1 MPSTTPASSF
11 LGAPATPS
19 SHAPSPL
26 GTEADSGLRS
36 VHNGGPSSLQQFRF
50 ERAARVARQPTSQ
63 LALVSVPRD
72 ALASLSNALNAATID
87 TALLDA
93 LIRGGVADTEMGRA
107 MAEELAKRCALPTV
121 TDTEEQASWRSVL
134 CCALSL
140 PAPAWTVECV
150 AERAR
155 LGAAAAQA
163 DPVLQRL
170 RDALYRPVD
179 VSRTEWEARL
189 DARRKDAPGADSR
202 DLALAHQRAQLPR
215 STTAERHAWV
225 KGQLRELAPSASPET
240 MQRAMRL
247 IRRHEQ
253 RDGGL
258 LDMRAGL
265 PAVFDASC
273 GDPKN
278 AQDPASIAAIHAQL
292 QRLASPHHDA
302 TSTAQ
307 GVHMPLLVH
316 ALAEQLLQVA
326 RQAQLDRAPALTP
339 LGRYDSV
346 SRALVSLLSS
356 PWQLNQLAGAA
367 WDTTFAATVAARELG
382 STRLPSPERVAE
394 AADAFGRADAWMRP
408 ASAALCTP
416 LPGERNSGMDTQA
429 ATTRALLGRPPAS
442 TALAVPGQCREAT
455 WRVAGLR
462 RLQTRGIGA
471 FLGLQHRG
479 GDAADTVRPTDASPP
494 AAASADER
502 IATTAETWTTTR
514 ARAGAL
520 TEPGRPTL
528 NQAQTPHMTYGA
540 SAQFMVPMQGYLPL
554 NVLVPLL
561 DGIPR
566 TAWWNAFDWQT
577 PRTLPGLRV
586 AVEDLFAHAN
596 IALDQRAPSFEVL
609 EGFFASAPV
618 LHWFDVIRELPAAE
632 GARRNLAR
640 GGEDIRVYAF
650 TLMLQH
656 LLRRTRSTGTEE
668 DRAAMHLLSRIAT
681 QCVGYLQGLDGT
693 PADAFVGA
701 FEPIV
706 ARSQTAASSSAAPL
720 TEAMLLD
727 HAARLRDAQGVPL
740 ALKPDQPYVRAW
752 LVQGEPPVLDP
763 ATFASLSSADALL
776 ANIMVTLRRKLD
788 DYRFGKHWAW
798 REAPPT
804 PQDWRDHLDRR
815 AKLQGTPWQTE
826 LGVLI
831 QQVAASLRR
840 YHDLQVSTDAPI
852 GTGVNDL
859 RVLTRA
865 LVEPL
870 LHLYTSVHLPM
881 DEVDPHY
888 ASAYRTCTA
897 FFELAGTM
905 LSSDPGIGLDAN
917 MVMGG
922 ATRLRALL
930 PSDTA
935 NLPLPQAVLQ
945 YLLGHSD
952 FPADA
957 AALDH
962 ATLLLHRGERSR
974 QLIGRL
980 LEVDSDAV
988 GPDLAR
994 RFFRLLANADEA
1006 GTLGDWRA
1014 ELLRGSDWQV
1024 SPAEWL
1030 TLQPPDALASAWHTP
1045 TMANPREGL
1054 VRWIHAAMDSTWRA
1068 RNATD
1073 LPAHWTRII
1082 DGPHALDEWL
1092 ASDVGEQALRD
1103 VLRTIVPGGLP
1114 VSRLDQQAPLS
1125 TPTRI
1130 AVLAAAVEAQLQ
1142 QLPRGI
1148 ATNNELDGA
1157 PALSLAIE
1165 LSALYP
1171 ALDAAEA
1178 LAFAT
1183 ALLDADGR
1191 AVPTARAPLQ
1201 FPVLSNLTEPSPI
1214 SFPTAL
1220 QLDAPDALLERFGF
1234 ALLQPDPGSAEGS
1247 ALRASEQWELM
1258 SRTRQFANYCRPL
1271 LAQLGW
1277 YGGGTD
1283 QAASPRGA
1291 QALLARLMLEQY
1303 IGMTHIEAMRERLAS
1318 PASLEETYVALA
1330 GRIRTLIAERQPHAS
1345 AAAHDLLYWM
1355 LVRELQQPTLLVEG
1369 IPEWLYYGRSLQAA
1383 AFHHGATLLD
1393 ALQPGATERAH
1404 FDDVCALPSQ
1414 LARPPHHAGD
1424 LDDLHD
1430 AWAKAML
1437 PSAVLYATAEEV
1449 IEPTRTDVV
1458 SAEQAR
1464 TALDHLQARQRL
1476 HALHVAQLD
1485 TRPPQR
1491 MEIAAHT
1498 LTTADVD
1505 PKYWA
1510 QRPDELPEG
1519 YLVEHGIAPSEE
1531 IEREVAIESSQTA
1544 FFHPFPVAAHVT
1556 AYDSLQAL
1564 LVSDA
1569 YGVVGA
1575 PTTATLFERTFTL
1588 YQQRLE
1594 GGLASIIGMLL
1605 EELPAQDRQ
1614 VLMHATCVPLRVQH
1628 AGRDA
1633 DRGIVLRCIATDAG
1647 LPDAHFEVFPS
1658 AGVIRRLRS
1667 GEHGEM
1673 IELDGFVS
1681 GQLTRQQDP
1690 GRWRALPDVT
1700 LVPSEIAVQGDGPDK
1715 LDLIAKAAANHLWQ
1729 PFLERTKQAALA
1741 RRTGLEHLHEEDRRL
1756 RLALLEFAVP
1766 FFRCVEEIVHQDSS
1780 GAALDCTLDAGFA
1793 LLPFGGFVA
1802 STVRVLDSAGVRSI
1816 HALCE
1821 EAGSALLKL
1830 AAGLAEQSG
1839 VFALRDVARATF
1851 WMGSTAF
1858 NSALDAA
1865 AWLRRVLRG
1874 GTLLDN
1880 AAMTTEYVLAAGK
1893 TDAATWH
1900 ALTEATPSLGL
1911 ARLADGSIHPV
1922 SADGLQWYP
1931 WDAVAKVP
1939 FGPALP
1945 HLEWHGDHLPQAF
1958 PVHATEDGREI
1969 NLGSTDDAVFTR
1981 RSPTQW
1987 EVVVHGVT
1995 YRLDAADPW
2004 LRRHPH
2010 EPLPHETGTLE
2021 PVGTCRTKRGLEPA
2035 ACSTGLRLRFV
2046 PDTLTKLGAAPTLT
2060 ELGGHALSRREY
2072 MLVPQYV
2079 VAPDGTRTEVRLMV
2093 HEGKV
2098 QKWIVQATRRNPAVN
2113 TLVPLSA
2120 WESNAL
2126 GVPQA
2131 VEYPQQL
2138 SATLSRD
2145 PTLGLPDTVDA
2156 AERDALYRQMPVI
2169 LVGPLVATVADGRRL
2184 RGVVI
2189 DGHVYLEPDTGVF
2202 YRAPLPAEM
2211 TGGTGLTFTR
2221 LSEAPCPPV
2230 SGGDAPPAVPPRS
2243 AQQPE
2248 TGARAHDPGFMVIA
2262 DEEQPALPD
2271 VHAHT
2276 SDRSA
2281 INAYLREV
2289 ERYRMAR
2296 LYGAMEQDR
2305 ENIARL
2311 AFGHLQAHF
2320 RGESLEQY
2328 TSYEAYRDDCRD
2340 TGRANVLIRYA
2351 DGVLSGAS
2359 SQRIFVRLARTL
2371 IPDWRSLAT
2380 GTREERQ
2387 GITDILNQLLPV
2399 AGKQA
2404 DWTPLSANT
2413 LLSNGASRQLMYQ
2426 LNGVNLAFA
2435 EVILRDGRRVVYY
2448 ALSDG
2453 KKAAQVTLRDASRLR
2468 GDIRYVNARQAVRG
2482 KPNKPTYTS
2491 LPVLRDVDDNKQEI
2505 VFFRGK
2511 DSEVAIADAIA
2522 NDPDVD
2528 ETEITSFRLFSLLSM
2543 CPSCGGVTLPQL
2555 FDRLPNAET
2564 FSIRYLRE
2572 YRGTTVVELPPPV
2585 VAAPQPPAEPDP
2597 ALRTYYRQWLRGLQ
2611 AA

>member
-1 MPSTTPASSF
+1 MLSTTPASSS
-11 LGAPATPS
+11 LGAPATLS
-19 SHAPSPL
+19 SHTPSPL
-26 GTEADSGLRS
+26 GTGADSGLRS
-36 VHNGGPSSLQQFRF
+36 VRNGGPSLLQQLRS
-50 ERAARVARQPTSQ
+50 ERAAHVARQPGPH
-63 LALVSVPRD
+63 LALVGVPRD
-72 ALASLSNALNAATID
+72 ALASLSIALNAATID

-93 LIRGGVADTEMGRA
+93 LIRGGLADTDMGRA
-107 MAEELAKRCALPTV
+107 MAEEMALRCALPSV
-121 TDTEEQASWRSVL
+121 TDTEEQARWRSVL

-140 PAPAWTVECV
+140 PEPAWTVECV
-150 AERAR
+150 AKRAC
-155 LGAAAAQA
+155 LGTAAAQA
-163 DPVLQRL
+163 DPQLQRL

-179 VSRTEWEARL
+179 VSHAEWTTRI
-189 DARRKDAPGADSR
+189 DAQRSETPDADGR

-215 STTAERHAWV
+215 CTTAERHAWV
-225 KGQLRELAPSASPET
+225 EAQLRDLASSASPET
-240 MQRAMRL
+240 LQRAMRL

-258 LDMRAGL
+258 LDVRAGL

-278 AQDPASIAAIHAQL
+278 AQDPASIAAIHAKL
-292 QRLASPHHDA
+292 QRLAAPHHDA
-302 TSTAQ
+302 TSTAK
-307 GVHMPLLVH
+307 GVHTPLPVH

-326 RQAQLDRAPALTP
+326 RQAQLDRQPAPAP

-346 SRALVSLLSS
+346 SHALVSLLSS
-356 PWQLNQLAGAA
+356 PWQLNQLADAA
-367 WDTTFAATVAARELG
+367 WDTAFAATVAARNLG
-382 STRLPSPERVAE
+382 STQLPSPARMAE
-394 AADAFGRADAWMRP
+394 LADAFGRADAWVRP
-408 ASAALCTP
+408 ESAALCTP
-416 LPGERNSGMDTQA
+416 LPGQRDSRMDVQA

-455 WRVAGLR
+455 WMVAGLR
-462 RLQTRGIGA
+462 RQQTRDIGA
-471 FLGLQHRG
+471 FLERQHRG
-479 GDAADTVRPTDASPP
+479 DDPADAVRPTDASPP
-494 AAASADER
+494 APSSADGR
-502 IATTAETWTTTR
+502 VATTAERWATTR

-520 TEPGRPTL
+520 TEPGRPTV
-528 NQAQTPHMTYGA
+528 NHAGTPQMMYGT
-540 SAQFMVPMQGYLPL
+540 SAQFMMPMQGYLPL
-554 NVLVPLL
+554 SVLLPLL

-566 TAWWNAFDWQT
+566 GAWWDAFDWQT
-577 PRTLPGLRV
+577 PRTLTGLRA
-586 AVEDLFAHAN
+586 AVEDLFDHAN
-596 IALDQRAPSFEVL
+596 VVLDQRAPSFEAL
-609 EGFFASAPV
+609 EGFFASASV
-618 LHWFDVIRELPAAE
+618 LHWFDVIREFPAAE

-668 DRAAMHLLSRIAT
+668 DRVAMHLLSRIAT
-681 QCVGYLQGLDGT
+681 QCVGYLQGLDST

-706 ARSQTAASSSAAPL
+706 SRSQSAASSSAAL
-720 TEAMLLD
+720 FTEAMLLD

-740 ALKPDQPYVRAW
+740 SLKPDQPYVRAW
-752 LVQGEPPVLDP
+752 LVQGEPAVLDA

-776 ANIMVTLRRKLD
+776 ANIMVTLRRTLD

-815 AKLQGTPWQTE
+815 ARLQGTPWQTE

-840 YHDLQVSTDAPI
+840 YHDLRPSTDAPL

-870 LHLYTSVHLPM
+870 LQLYTSVDLPM

-897 FFELAGTM
+897 FFDLTGTT
-905 LSSDPGIGLDAN
+905 LSSDLGAGLDAN
-917 MVMGG
+917 MVVGD

-930 PSDTA
+930 PTETA
-935 NLPLPQAVLQ
+935 GLPVPQAVLQ
-945 YLLGHSD
+945 YLLGQPD

-974 QLIGRL
+974 RLIGRL

-994 RFFRLLANADEA
+994 CFFRLLANADEA

-1014 ELLRGSDWQV
+1014 VLVRGADWQI
-1024 SPAEWL
+1024 SPAVWL
-1030 TLQPPDALASAWHTP
+1030 TLQPPAALASVWHTP
-1045 TMANPREGL
+1045 ATDNPREGL
-1054 VRWIHAAMDSTWRA
+1054 VRWIRGAMESTWRA
-1068 RNATD
+1068 GNATD

-1082 DGPHALDEWL
+1082 DGPRALDEWL
-1092 ASDVGEQALRD
+1092 GSDAGEQALWD
-1103 VLRTIVPGGLP
+1103 VLRAVVPGGLP
-1114 VSRLDQQAPLS
+1114 VSRLDQHAPLS

-1142 QLPRGI
+1142 HLPSGF
-1148 ATNNELDGA
+1148 ANVGDLDGA

-1165 LSALYP
+1165 LAALYP
-1171 ALDAAEA
+1171 ALTAAEA
-1178 LAFAT
+1178 LAFAS

-1191 AVPTARAPLQ
+1191 AAPAARAPLQ
-1201 FPVLSNLTEPSPI
+1201 FPVLLNRTEASSVPL
-1214 SFPTAL
+1214 PTAP
-1220 QLDAPDALLERFGF
+1220 QLDPPDALLERFGF
-1234 ALLQPDPGSAEGS
+1234 ALLQPDPNDAEGS

-1258 SRTRQFANYCRPL
+1258 SRTRQFADYCRPL

-1277 YGGGTD
+1277 YGGSTE
-1283 QAASPRGA
+1283 QIASPRGA

-1303 IGMTHIEAMRERLAS
+1303 IGTHHIEAMRERLAS

-1330 GRIRTLIAERQPHAS
+1330 GRIGALVAERQPQAS
-1345 AAAHDLLYWM
+1345 AAARNLLYWM
-1355 LVRELQQPTLLVEG
+1355 LVRELQQATLLVAG
-1369 IPEWLYYGRSLQAA
+1369 IPESLYYGRSLQAA

-1393 ALQPGATERAH
+1393 ALQPGASERAQ

-1430 AWAKAML
+1430 AWATAML
-1437 PSAVLYATAEEV
+1437 PAAVLYATAGGV
-1449 IEPTRTDVV
+1449 IQPTRTDAV
-1458 SAEQAR
+1458 SAEPAS
-1464 TALDHLQARQRL
+1464 TALDHLQARQRM
-1476 HALHVAQLD
+1476 HALHVAELD
-1485 TRPPQR
+1485 ARPPQR

-1498 LTTADVD
+1498 LTTAGVD
-1505 PKYWA
+1505 PQYWT
-1510 QRPDELPEG
+1510 QRPDALPEG
-1519 YLVEHGIAPSEE
+1519 YLVEHGISPSEE
-1531 IEREVAIESSQTA
+1531 IEREIAIESSQTA
-1544 FFHPFPVAAHVT
+1544 FFHPFSVAGHVT

-1594 GGLASIIGMLL
+1594 DGLAGIIGMLL
-1605 EELPAQDRQ
+1605 EEVPAQDRQ
-1614 VLMHATCVPLRVQH
+1614 ALMHATCLPMRVQH

-1633 DRGIVLRCIATDAG
+1633 DRGIVLRCIPTEAG
-1647 LPDAHFEVFPS
+1647 QPDVHFEVFPS
-1658 AGVIRRLRS
+1658 AGVIRRLHT
-1667 GEHGEM
+1667 GEHGDM
-1673 IELDGFVS
+1673 IELEGFMS
-1681 GQLTRQQDP
+1681 GRLSRRADP
-1690 GRWRALPDVT
+1690 GRWRT
-1700 LVPSEIAVQGDGPDK
+1700 LSELTLLPSETAVQGDGPDK
-1715 LDLIAKAAANHLWQ
+1715 LVLIAQAAANHLWQ

-1756 RLALLEFAVP
+1756 RMALLEFAVP
-1766 FFRCVEEIVHQDSS
+1766 FFRCVEEIANQDSA
-1780 GAALDCTLDAGFA
+1780 GAAVDCTLDAGFA

-1821 EAGSALLKL
+1821 EAGGALLTL
-1830 AAGLAEQSG
+1830 AAGLTEQSG
-1839 VFALRDVARATF
+1839 VFVLRDVGRMTF
-1851 WMGSTAF
+1851 WVGSKAF

-1874 GTLLDN
+1874 GSLLDH
-1880 AAMTTEYVLAAGK
+1880 AAMATEHALAAGK
-1893 TDAATWH
+1893 ADAETWR
-1900 ALTEATPSLGL
+1900 ALAEATPSLGM

-1922 SADGLQWYP
+1922 SADGLRWYR
-1931 WDAVAKVP
+1931 WDTVGQRP
-1939 FGPALP
+1939 YGPPLL
-1945 HLEWHGDHLPQAF
+1945 HLDWIGEHLPQAF
-1958 PVHATEDGREI
+1958 PVHATEDGLEI
-1969 NLGSTDDAVFTR
+1969 NPGSTDDVVFTQ

-1987 EVVVHGVT
+1987 KVVVQGVT

-2010 EPLPHETGTLE
+2010 EPLPDETGTLE
-2021 PVGTCRTKRGLEPA
+2021 PVGNCRTKRALEPA

-2046 PDTLTKLGAAPTLT
+2046 PDTPTELGAAPSLT

-2072 MLVPQYV
+2072 MLAPQYLV
-2079 VAPDGTRTEVRLMV
+2079 GPDGTRTEVRLMV

-2098 QKWIVQATRRNPAVN
+2098 QKWIVQGTRRNPVAN
-2113 TLVPLSA
+2113 TLVPVSA

-2126 GVPQA
+2126 GVPQV

-2145 PTLGLPDTVDA
+2145 PALGLPGSVGA
-2156 AERDALYRQMPVI
+2156 AERDALYLQMPVLLI
-2169 LVGPLVATVADGRRL
+2169 GPLLPTVMDGRRL

-2189 DGHVYLEPDTGVF
+2189 GEHVYIEPDPGVF

-2211 TGGTGLTFTR
+2211 TGGTALTFAR
-2221 LSEAPCPPV
+2221 LSDAPRMPV
-2230 SGGDAPPAVPPRS
+2230 SGGDAPPAAPSHTGHRPQ
-2243 AQQPE
+2243 A
-2248 TGARAHDPGFMVIA
+2248 GAREHDAGFMVVV
-2262 DEEQPALPD
+2262 DEDQPPLPD
-2271 VHAHT
+2271 VDAGT

-2311 AFGHLQAHF
+2311 AFGHLQAQF
-2320 RGESLEQY
+2320 SGEPLGRY
-2328 TSYEAYRDDCRD
+2328 ASYEAYRDACRD
-2340 TGRANVLIRYA
+2340 TGRPNVLTRYA

-2371 IPDWRSLAT
+2371 IPDWKSLAA
-2380 GTREERQ
+2380 GTHGERQ
-2387 GITDILNQLLPV
+2387 GIADVLNQLLPV
-2399 AGKQA
+2399 VDNRSQ
-2404 DWTPLSANT
+2404 WTALSAST
-2413 LLSNGASRQLMYQ
+2413 LLSNAASRQLMYQ
-2426 LNGVNLAFA
+2426 VNGVNLAFA

-2453 KKAAQVTLRDASRLR
+2453 RKAAQVKLKDATLLR
-2468 GDIRYVNARQAVRG
+2468 GDTRYVNARQAVRG
-2482 KPNKPTYTS
+2482 MRNKPTYTS

-2522 NDPDVD
+2522 NDPDVE
-2528 ETEITSFRLFSLLSM
+2528 ETEIISFQLFSLLGM

-2555 FDRLPNAET
+2555 FDRLKNAET

-2572 YRGTTVVELPPPV
+2572 YRASTVVELPPPV
-2585 VAAPQPPAEPDP
+2585 VAAPQPAAEPGP
-2597 ALRTYYRQWLRGLQ
+2597 GLRTYYRQWRHALHV
-2611 AA
+2611 A